1 MSFDPVQVTALSDK
15 LNAKH
20 VKTRCASDGALL
32 SYIEG
37 WHAIAEANRIFGFDA
52 WDRQTIS
59 TKCVWQGA
67 FRQSQACSYVAQVRI
82 TVRAGDVVVCREA
95 SGCGHGIGPT
105 AGEAHE
111 SALKEAETDAT
122 KRALVTFGNAFG
134 LALYD
139 PQQRAVRGAPRM
151 ERNQPAFSWVVI
163 SPHDEVVE
171 NHNDP
176 VAFCAA
182 LRRQLQGIRDPK
194 ALEAFWTRHG
204 VAIEMLRQNYPS
216 LRSEGKSH
224 YADLLT
230 SLYARRL
237 EAARSNG
244 GIPAEASAD
253 NGSSG
258 PAEEPAIELSRH
270 KRIRNKEYRR
280 FIATLPCLVCG
291 RAPSHAH
298 HIRFAQ
304 PRALGLKVGDDWI
317 VPLCYTH
324 HRSVHQVGHEQ
335 GWWQAKGIDPLAE
348 AERLWQARPQAINR
362 PHPRRPTLGGGDGE
376 GEDPHR
382 PAVDLSSV

>member
-1 MSFDPVQVTALSDK
+1 MSFDPAQVKALSDK

-20 VKTRCASDGALL
+20 VKMRCASDGALL

-52 WDRQTIS
+52 WDRQTIA

-82 TVRAGDVVVCREA
+82 TVRAGEVVICREA
-95 SGCGHGIGPT
+95 SGCGHGAGPT

-111 SALKEAETDAT
+111 SAIKEAETDAT

-139 PQQRAVRGAPRM
+139 PQQRAVRGVPRL
-151 ERNQPAFSWVVI
+151 ERNPSAFSWVVI
-163 SPHDEVVE
+163 SAQGEMVE
-171 NHNDP
+171 SHNDP

-182 LRRQLQGIRDPK
+182 VRRQLQDMRDPH
-194 ALEAFWTRHG
+194 ALEAFWTRNG
-204 VAIEMLRQNYPS
+204 AALEMLRQNFPS

-224 YADLLT
+224 YADLLA

-237 EAARSNG
+237 EAARANG
-244 GIPAEASAD
+244 GAPAEASAG
-253 NGSSG
+253 NGSTGS
-258 PAEEPAIELSRH
+258 PQDTAIELARH

-280 FIATLPCLVCG
+280 FVASLPCLVCG

-298 HIRFAQ
+298 HIRFAE
-304 PRALGLKVGDDWI
+304 PRALGLKVGDDWV

-324 HRSVHQVGHEQ
+324 HRSVHQVGREQ
-335 GWWQAKGIDPLAE
+335 DWWQTKGINPLAE
-348 AERLWQARPQAINR
+348 AERLWQARLQATN
-362 PHPRRPTLGGGDGE
+362 
-376 GEDPHR
+376 
-382 PAVDLSSV
+382 